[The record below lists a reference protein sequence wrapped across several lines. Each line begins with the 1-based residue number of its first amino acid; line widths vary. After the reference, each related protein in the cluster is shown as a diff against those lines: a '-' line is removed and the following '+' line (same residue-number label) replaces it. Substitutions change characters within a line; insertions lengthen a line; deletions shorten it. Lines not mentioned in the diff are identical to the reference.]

1 MEKPE
6 ITILEQTSLPRILV
20 YLKDHKKASRT
31 ELRDGIKASQQA
43 IYRALSLLYG
53 AKLIEELTPEG
64 SPRRKDVVLT
74 TKGQKIADALEKME
88 ELF

>member
-1 MEKPE
+1 MDKPK

-31 ELRDGIKASQQA
+31 DLKEGIDASQQP
-43 IYRALSLLYG
+43 IYRALGLLYG

-64 SPRRKDVVLT
+64 SPRRKDVQLT
-74 TKGQKIADALEKME
+74 AKGAHPSASILCCG
-88 ELF
+88 